1 MSSLKHLKIA
11 ICNDY
16 CLSMF
21 CPQCLHLY
29 SKRFILSYFAP
40 QKLGRQLGFF
50 RPPCRRQEIDIAQL
64 TLVLAEALH
73 LDQTL
78 FNQNLEAEI
87 DRTKLRLRILSLR
100 TLTDLE
106 SLMQTAQNFELNF
119 LLKTSHFL
127 EGNTRLKVTQARYR
141 PAVSRSASAVSGFGS
156 KSVAIECGKR
166 TDASST
172 DERIV
177 PHHRDFRD
185 PLI

>member
-127 EGNTRLKVTQARYR
+127 EGKHEAQGNSGALPPCRFTISKRGQRVWQQ
-141 PAVSRSASAVSGFGS
+141 VRSNRVRQ
-156 KSVAIECGKR
+156 KN
-166 TDASST
+166 
-172 DERIV
+172 
-177 PHHRDFRD
+177 
-185 PLI
+185 